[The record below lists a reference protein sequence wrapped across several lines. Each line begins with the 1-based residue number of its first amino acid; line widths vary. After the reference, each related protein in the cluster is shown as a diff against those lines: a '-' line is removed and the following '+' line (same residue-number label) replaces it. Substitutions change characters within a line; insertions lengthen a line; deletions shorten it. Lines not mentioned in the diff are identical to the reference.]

1 MTPCK
6 ILGIS
11 GSPRKANTDFLLE
24 EALQSAET
32 QAGVVTERVYLRDLE
47 IKFCIGCFKC
57 FDANQNDYACQ
68 VHRDSMDAIY
78 PKLRECHGLLIAT
91 PVYFGQVSGQMKT
104 FMDRT
109 EPLHR
114 STQGQWR
121 FALKNKVGGALVV
134 GGNRNGGLEATLQAI
149 HHFFL
154 IHDMLIVGT
163 GPDERPGCYLGAA
176 ATTHP
181 KRGRIK
187 GAIKDDDLGLR
198 AARILGRRVAE
209 VVQWSKEHSVRFKV
223 GNLSPFESK
232 G

>member
-1 MTPCK
+1 MNQCR

-24 EALQSAET
+24 EALASAKSLP
-32 QAGVVTERVYLRDLE
+32 GVVTEKIYLRDLN

-57 FDANQNDYACQ
+57 VGINKNNRACQ
-68 VHRDSMDAIY
+68 AHRDSMDEIY
-78 PKLRECHGLLIAT
+78 PKLKDCHGLLLAT

-114 STQGQWR
+114 SAKGQWR

-134 GGNRNGGLEATLQAI
+134 GGNRNGGLETCIQAI
-149 HHFFL
+149 HHFYL
-154 IHDMLIVGT
+154 IHDMIVVGT

-181 KRGRIK
+181 KVGK
-187 GAIKDDDLGLR
+187 TTNAVKEDDLGLR
-198 AARILGRRVAE
+198 AARILGRRVVE
-209 VVQWSKEHSVRFKV
+209 VVMMGLRENRHD
-223 GNLSPFESK
+223 
-232 G
+232 

>member
-1 MTPCK
+1 MSPCK

-11 GSPRKANTDFLLE
+11 GSPRRANTDFLLE
-24 EALQSAET
+24 EALQAAE
-32 QAGVVTERVYLRDLE
+32 AGGRVVTERVYLRDLE
-47 IKFCIGCFKC
+47 IKFCIGCFRC
-57 FDANQNDYACQ
+57 FDKNPNPYGCQ
-68 VHRDSMDAIY
+68 VHRDSMDEII
-78 PKLRECHGLLIAT
+78 PKLKECHGLLIAT

-114 STQGQWR
+114 STQGQWKCGLR
-121 FALKNKVGGALVV
+121 NKVGGALVV

-154 IHDMLIVGT
+154 IHDMIIVGT

-176 ATTHP
+176 GTTHP

-187 GAIKDDDLGLR
+187 NAVEEDELGVR

-209 VVQWSKEHSVRFKV
+209 VAQW
-223 GNLSPFESK
+223 NK
-232 G
+232 GAKKLD

>member
-1 MTPCK
+1 MNDFK

-11 GSPRKANTDFLLE
+11 GSPRKANTDLLLE
-24 EALQSAET
+24 AALKSAET
-32 QAGVVTERVYLRDLE
+32 LPGTATERIDLKGTD

-57 FDANQNDYACQ
+57 FDDNPNDYACQ
-68 VHRDSMDAIY
+68 VHRDAMDQIY
-78 PKLRECHGLLIAT
+78 SKLKECQGLIIAT
-91 PVYFGQVSGQMKT
+91 PVYFGQMTGQTKT

-109 EPLHR
+109 EPLLR
-114 STQGQWR
+114 YAQGRWK
-121 FALKNKVGGALVV
+121 FALKNKVGGAIAV
-134 GGNRNGGLEATLQAI
+134 GGNRNGGQETTLQAI

-154 IHDMLIVGT
+154 IHDMVVVGT

-187 GAIKDDDLGLR
+187 DAVKEDELGLR

-209 VVQWSKEHSVRFKV
+209 VARWMQGHIHEKE
-223 GNLSPFESK
+223 GGIE